1 MSTKITKGVIA
12 SHGIKIGRALVYQ
25 GEKIFIPKYYIKDEE
40 VSLELKRFKEAI
52 DKTKLEI
59 TAIQHQI
66 EENISK
72 DMADIFASHIMMLE
86 DPTIIEKAK
95 KSVTDNKQNIEWVM
109 SDIAIEMIDNLN
121 KVDDD
126 YIKERIIDISDINKR
141 LLANLLKKSSS
152 KISTLTEE
160 GIVFASDLTPSETAL
175 MNKNLIL
182 AFVTDKGGKTSHTA
196 IMARALGIP
205 AIVGTIN
212 GTTLVKTGDK
222 VIVDAIHGCII
233 INPEEE
239 EIEEYLQYQND
250 FNVLNFELAKLNN
263 LPSRTK
269 DDVEISIY
277 GNIEIP
283 DEMKAIMD
291 HGAQGIGLFR
301 SEFLFLDKTLPSEE
315 DQFNAYKNVAEFF
328 NPLPVTIRTLDV
340 GGDKIFSYS
349 NHFKEK
355 NPFLGCRAIRFS
367 LENEQM
373 FRIQLRA
380 ILRASVYGNVQLMF
394 PMVTNVEE
402 LIKAKQ
408 ITEEI
413 KNELKSSR
421 IEFNEKI
428 KIGVM
433 IEIPSAVIS
442 ADILAKHSDFF
453 SVGTNDL
460 VQYVLA
466 VDRINEKIAYLYN
479 PLNISVLRLLKI
491 LMDISSKNSIPVSIC
506 GEIAGGIKYTMLLI
520 GLGFRELSMNQSSL
534 QQVKKIIR
542 DVTVQECVDLA
553 QEVLKMELIE
563 NIEKYINDIM
573 LKKFPGMIL

>member
-12 SHGIKIGRALVYQ
+12 SHGIKIGKAFVYQ
-25 GEKIFIPKYYIKDEE
+25 GEKIFIPKYYIKEE
-40 VSLELKRFKEAI
+40 EIDSELNRFQVAI
-52 DKTKLEI
+52 DKTKI
-59 TAIQHQI
+59 DIAAIQQQI
-66 EENISK
+66 AENISQ

-86 DPTIIEKAK
+86 DPSVVEKAK
-95 KSVTDNKQNIEWVM
+95 KSVIENKKNIEWVIN
-109 SDIAIEMIDNLN
+109 DISLEMIDNLN

-126 YIKERIIDISDINKR
+126 YIRERIIDISDINKR
-141 LLANLLKKSSS
+141 LMANLQKKTSYG
-152 KISTLTEE
+152 ISAITEE

-175 MNKNLIL
+175 MNKNLIM

-205 AIVGTIN
+205 AIVGTIY

-222 VIVDAIHGCII
+222 VIVDAIHGNII

-239 EIEEYLQYQND
+239 EIEEYLKYQDEYNS
-250 FNVLNFELAKLNN
+250 LILELSKLNN

-269 DDVEISIY
+269 DDVEISIF

-283 DEMKAIMD
+283 DEMNAIMD

-301 SEFLFLDKTLPSEE
+301 SEFLFIDKILPNEE
-315 DQFNAYKNVAEFF
+315 VQFNAYKDVAAFF

-340 GGDKIFSYS
+340 GGDKIFSYTDQS
-349 NHFKEK
+349 KEK

-380 ILRASVYGNVQLMF
+380 ILRSSAYGNVQLMF
-394 PMVTNVEE
+394 PMITTVEE
-402 LIKAKQ
+402 LLKAKQ
-408 ITEEI
+408 ITEEVKI
-413 KNELKSSR
+413 ELRSNG
-421 IEFNEKI
+421 IDFNENI

-442 ADILAKHSDFF
+442 SDILAKHADFF

-460 VQYVLA
+460 VQYALA

-479 PLNISVLRLLKI
+479 PLNISVLRLLKM

-542 DVTVQECVDLA
+542 DVTVQECVDFA
-553 QEVLKMELIE
+553 EKILKMEMVE
-563 NIEKYINDIM
+563 DIEKHIIEIM
-573 LKKFPGMIL
+573 NKKFPGMIL

>member
-12 SHGIKIGRALVYQ
+12 SHGIRIGRALVYQ
-25 GEKIFIPKYYIKDEE
+25 GEKIFIPKYYIKEEE
-40 VSLELKRFKEAI
+40 VNLELKRFHEAI

-86 DPTIIEKAK
+86 DPTIIEKAR
-95 KSVTDNKQNIEWVM
+95 KSVTEDKKNIEWVM
-109 SDIAIEMIDNLN
+109 SDISIDMIDNLS

-141 LLANLLKKSSS
+141 LIANLQKKSSS
-152 KISTLTEE
+152 KISSLTEE
-160 GIVFASDLTPSETAL
+160 GIVFASDLTPSETAM
-175 MNKNLIL
+175 MNKKLIL

-212 GTTLVKTGDK
+212 GTTLVKTGDR
-222 VIVDAIHGCII
+222 VIVDAIHGSII

-239 EIEEYLQYQND
+239 EIEEYLQYQKD
-250 FNVLNFELAKLNN
+250 FNLLNFELAKLNT

-269 DDVEISIY
+269 DDIEVSIY

-283 DEMKAIMD
+283 EEMNAIMD

-301 SEFLFLDKTLPSEE
+301 SEFLFLDKTLPSED

-328 NPLPVTIRTLDV
+328 KPLPVTIRTLDV

-349 NHFKEK
+349 NHYKEK

-380 ILRASVYGNVQLMF
+380 ILRASVFGNVQLMF
-394 PMVTNVEE
+394 PMITNVEE

-413 KNELKSSR
+413 KNELKSDG
-421 IEFNEKI
+421 IEFNENI

-491 LMDISSKNSIPVSIC
+491 LIDISSRNSIPVSIC

-520 GLGFRELSMNQSSL
+520 GLGFRELSMSQSSL

-553 QEVLKMELIE
+553 EEVLKMELTE
-563 NIEKYINDIM
+563 NIEEYIIDIM
-573 LKKFPGMIL
+573 HKKFPGMIL

>member
-12 SHGIKIGRALVYQ
+12 SHGIRIGRALVYQ
-25 GEKIFIPKYYIKDEE
+25 GEKIFIPKYYIKEEE
-40 VSLELKRFKEAI
+40 VNLELKRFQEAI

-86 DPTIIEKAK
+86 DPTIIEKAR
-95 KSVTDNKQNIEWVM
+95 KSVTEDKKNIEWVM
-109 SDIAIEMIDNLN
+109 SDISIDMIDNLS

-141 LLANLLKKSSS
+141 LIANLQKKSSS
-152 KISTLTEE
+152 KISSLTEE

-175 MNKNLIL
+175 MNKKLIL

-212 GTTLVKTGDK
+212 GTTLVKTGDR
-222 VIVDAIHGCII
+222 VIVDAIHGSII

-239 EIEEYLQYQND
+239 EIEEYLQYQKD
-250 FNVLNFELAKLNN
+250 FNLLNFELAKLNT

-269 DDVEISIY
+269 DDVEVSIY

-283 DEMKAIMD
+283 DEMNAIMD

-328 NPLPVTIRTLDV
+328 KPLPVTIRTLDV

-349 NHFKEK
+349 NHYKEK

-373 FRIQLRA
+373 FRIQLKA

-394 PMVTNVEE
+394 PMITNVEE

-413 KNELKSSR
+413 KNELKSGG

-442 ADILAKHSDFF
+442 ADILAKHADFF

-479 PLNISVLRLLKI
+479 PLNISVLRLLKF

-520 GLGFRELSMNQSSL
+520 GLGFRELSMSQSSL

-553 QEVLKMELIE
+553 EEVLKMDLIE
-563 NIEKYINDIM
+563 NIEKYINDM
-573 LKKFPGMIL
+573 MHKKFPGMIL